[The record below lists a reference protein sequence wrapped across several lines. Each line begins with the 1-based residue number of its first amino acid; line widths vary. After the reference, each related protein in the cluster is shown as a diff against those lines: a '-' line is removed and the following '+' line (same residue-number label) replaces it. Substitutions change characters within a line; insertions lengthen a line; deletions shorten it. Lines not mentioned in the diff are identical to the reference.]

1 MEPQK
6 TLIETIVTL
15 GMPFMDAEAANKE
28 VIRLTLENMQL
39 QAKLDAT
46 RITMWD
52 ERGKP

>member
-15 GMPFMDAEAANKE
+15 GMPLMDAEAANKE
-28 VIRLTLENMQL
+28 VIRLTVENMFL
-39 QAKLDAT
+39 QAALDAAH
-46 RITMWD
+46 ITLWD